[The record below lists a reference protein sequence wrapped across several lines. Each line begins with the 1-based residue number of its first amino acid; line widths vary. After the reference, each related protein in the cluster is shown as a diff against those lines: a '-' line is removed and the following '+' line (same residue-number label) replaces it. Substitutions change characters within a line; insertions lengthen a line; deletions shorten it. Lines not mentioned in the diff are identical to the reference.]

1 MHNIVPDSPRCLDGE
16 GAIMQFVLLKQTGND
31 SYDKVVS
38 MTSATIGT
46 IPVELS
52 PEDYSANDTFVIKVM
67 FNWRNV
73 PKEARDFTVMVYSKH
88 RKLTL
93 TDMDGQ
99 QNMLHMDQPNPQMI
113 APDFIREP
121 TSLWDLILQKFS
133 SPAELVTKI
142 QKNIWVLW
150 TWWDEY

>member
-1 MHNIVPDSPRCLDGE
+1 
-16 GAIMQFVLLKQTGND
+16 MQFVLLKQTGND

-73 PKEARDFTVMVYSKH
+73 PEEARDFTVMVYSKH

-93 TDMDGQ
+93 TDMDG
-99 QNMLHMDQPNPQMI
+99 
-113 APDFIREP
+113 
-121 TSLWDLILQKFS
+121 
-133 SPAELVTKI
+133 
-142 QKNIWVLW
+142 
-150 TWWDEY
+150 